1 MFKKARE
8 KQKKAREFFGKWD
21 KPFLVAFG
29 GDERITIVMKDD
41 FMNRIPNPTEITLEG
56 VGHFCQEEA
65 GPELA
70 AIMNNFIAG
79 RPIN

>member
-1 MFKKARE
+1 
-8 KQKKAREFFGKWD
+8 
-21 KPFLVAFG
+21 
-29 GDERITIVMKDD
+29 MKTVIIEI
-41 FMNRIPNPTEITLEG
+41 MLGCRQICLKTNKLIQQPEITLEG